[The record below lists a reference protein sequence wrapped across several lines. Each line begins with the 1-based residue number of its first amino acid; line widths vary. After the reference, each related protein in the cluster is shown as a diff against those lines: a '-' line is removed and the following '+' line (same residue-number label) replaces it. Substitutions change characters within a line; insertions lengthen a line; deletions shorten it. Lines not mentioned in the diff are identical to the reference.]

1 MKYQEFLAV
10 VAKEVQERLGGE
22 YHVKIRQFPKNNGGT
37 QSGITDD
44 KKAGEM
50 APVIYLDQFYHHLGS
65 GIELED
71 IISIVIDVLKEGVDM
86 MQMDIKDL
94 TDFTEIRERIAFKLI
109 NTEANQELLEDIP
122 NLSWL
127 DLSIVFY
134 LILGSNAEGQMT
146 SLIHNHHLSLW
157 GKTGE
162 ELYRLAKENTPRLL
176 PVKIR
181 HILDA
186 LKEAGE
192 ITEEDWK
199 EEKDL
204 EQDREMPMYVLTNG
218 VGLNGACC
226 MLPEMGIE
234 ILAEQL
240 NCDLVVL
247 PSSVHEVLS
256 VPYDSHE
263 DLRALMEIVEGI
275 NRSDVSSEE
284 RLSDRIY
291 YYSREDG
298 MHLVN
303 LDGTIAGV
311 NE

>member
-1 MKYQEFLAV
+1 MKYQEFLEV
-10 VAKEVQERLGGE
+10 VVKEVQERLGEE

-50 APVIYLDQFYHHLGS
+50 APVIYLDQFYQHLGS

-109 NTEANQELLEDIP
+109 NTKANRELLEDIP

-192 ITEEDWK
+192 MTEEDWK

-226 MLPEMGIE
+226 MLPGMGIE